1 MLAAGL
7 LIFFLVSLAMG
18 RPAVQHSRNNLILH
32 ERRASVPNGFKPSG
46 APDPDTVLNLRFALV
61 QSDPA
66 GLEKALYDVSTPGS
80 KNFRQY
86 FTKAQVR
93 LPRMTQC

>member
-1 MLAAGL
+1 MLTAGL
-7 LIFFLVSLAMG
+7 LIFFLVSLVSG
-18 RPAVQHSRNNLILH
+18 RPTVQHSRNNLILH
-32 ERRASVPNGFKPSG
+32 ERRSSVPNGFKPSG

-80 KNFRQY
+80 KNFRRY

-93 LPRMTQC
+93 LPGMTRC